1 MIDFDFDKWCCGC
14 TSCASACPM
23 GTITMQSNDEGF
35 LMPVVDEDKCINCSK
50 CDKVCPHLNN
60 SEDFSGFSL
69 DSFKGKPSYLF
80 FSNRDERINSASG
93 GFVYEAMR
101 QSLSEGGLACGCVW
115 NQDMKA
121 VHIVSGKPEDLHRMQ
136 SSKYVQSDMSEVY
149 PQIMDSLKT
158 GKKVVF
164 CGTPCQTAGLRQYL
178 GKTDARNLTSICL
191 ICHGVAS
198 PLAWEK
204 WKTVMEKKYGGK
216 LVDVNMRDKSY
227 KGYTTSYCK
236 YTLESAPRTQGKKSG
251 RVCHECGNEENTY
264 LAERSTRNVGMPTF
278 LADPYIFLFTDD
290 LYLRKSCNRCQ
301 YKADQNGADIIV
313 GDFYESTPLA
323 GNLGCSC
330 VMVMTEKGD
339 EFIQKLDGTLIESDF
354 RTIGVVNSMLWRSVS
369 ENPRRREFFE
379 RIKSAVDGD
388 ASLFTSFLPLRFK
401 VKKILNQM
409 GLFDIYLKLKRKK
422 VRMQI

>member
-136 SSKYVQSDMSEVY
+136 SSKYVQSDMSEV
-149 PQIMDSLKT
+149 
-158 GKKVVF
+158 
-164 CGTPCQTAGLRQYL
+164 
-178 GKTDARNLTSICL
+178 
-191 ICHGVAS
+191 
-198 PLAWEK
+198 
-204 WKTVMEKKYGGK
+204 
-216 LVDVNMRDKSY
+216 
-227 KGYTTSYCK
+227 
-236 YTLESAPRTQGKKSG
+236 
-251 RVCHECGNEENTY
+251 
-264 LAERSTRNVGMPTF
+264 
-278 LADPYIFLFTDD
+278 
-290 LYLRKSCNRCQ
+290 
-301 YKADQNGADIIV
+301 
-313 GDFYESTPLA
+313 
-323 GNLGCSC
+323 
-330 VMVMTEKGD
+330 
-339 EFIQKLDGTLIESDF
+339 
-354 RTIGVVNSMLWRSVS
+354 
-369 ENPRRREFFE
+369 
-379 RIKSAVDGD
+379 
-388 ASLFTSFLPLRFK
+388 
-401 VKKILNQM
+401 
-409 GLFDIYLKLKRKK
+409 
-422 VRMQI
+422 